1 MDSEDASE
9 HILGGVMARKKAEN
23 IKDRIADAVEKEIRK
38 NENQTTLMPEEDER
52 RLDDELDFD
61 NLNFGDIAEDNYD
74 D

>member
-1 MDSEDASE
+1 
-9 HILGGVMARKKAEN
+9 MARKKAEN

-38 NENQTTLMPEEDER
+38 NDNQTTLIPEEDER